1 MKTWHLFLLIMVT
14 AVINLLTIYNI
25 AIAYITFFFLLQ
37 IGLPRIILL
46 IEKYTAKSER
56 EKSHPVT
63 KFILAYLH
71 HRFIRSINYISQLIS
86 LTVLVFSSIIFS
98 IIQVFFKQEIANFI
112 KQSFLVN
119 VNMILDIGS
128 YIGYGLFLIALII
141 VLIDSIQILK
151 NEPIFRI

>member
-1 MKTWHLFLLIMVT
+1 MVT
-14 AVINLLTIYNI
+14 AVINLLTIYN
-25 AIAYITFFFLLQ
+25 AVIAYITFFFLLQ

-63 KFILAYLH
+63 KFILAYLN
-71 HRFIRSINYISQLIS
+71 HRIIRSINYISQLIS

-98 IIQVFFKQEIANFI
+98 IVQVFFKQEIAIFI

-119 VNMILDIGS
+119 VNMALDIGS
-128 YIGYGLFLIALII
+128 YIGYGLFLIAMII
-141 VLIDSIQILK
+141 VLIDSIRILK